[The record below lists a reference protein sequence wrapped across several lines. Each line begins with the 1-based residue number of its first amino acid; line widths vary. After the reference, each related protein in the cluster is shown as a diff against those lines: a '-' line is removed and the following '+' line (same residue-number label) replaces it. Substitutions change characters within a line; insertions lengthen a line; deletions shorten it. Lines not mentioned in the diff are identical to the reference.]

1 MPVCCA
7 MLCYGKE
14 RVSRVLHLM
23 LVLRDEAWP
32 IVAPCCSYRR
42 VEALL
47 MAARR
52 WGGDAALAS
61 ASVEQRVIRV
71 DISPLAVEA
80 LPPEEPA
87 ESRLVRL
94 VRDISKTHLG
104 HGVGVLEGR
113 LAVVS
118 FVSGDGRA
126 LAQHKRAASADVFC
140 RTRRF
145 LEGGLRIG
153 GRKYSPLAFSNSQ
166 LKSSSWWFWCG
177 EPSGDQV
184 GLSASELRAA
194 LGDLSHISQPSKYAA
209 RLGQN
214 FSTTQTCKA
223 ALISSHEDSAYYTRL
238 REIPDVESAY
248 GAAERRP
255 MLHSDG
261 CSTISSDLLHEIIAE
276 QVSSG
281 SRFDPPPSCLQFRIG
296 GAKGMVS
303 VDPSLGP
310 GRVLCLRDSQIKF
323 TMAAGERLPR
333 DQHLEINE
341 WARYQEGYL
350 NQQILLLLET
360 RFATKGV
367 PDLMD
372 AHAASLSMLTTSAEA
387 ALSQLPRTQEGSD
400 LIFPAMR
407 GLLEA
412 GVAPADDAF
421 LFRALSARQSHGLRS
436 LREKARIFV
445 PLSCRLKGVLDEQG
459 VLKEGECFVQV
470 WKPGALAAQV
480 IESKHAFFVK
490 QPCLHTG
497 DLRTVHL
504 VDNEKL
510 HHLHNV
516 IVFSRK
522 GPRPLQSESANGD
535 LDGDDYFIC
544 WEPSIWPAMDAEPS
558 EPAGKRMGARGG
570 AEAGRRWYMSWARA
584 DRRARSMLAAR
595 HAHGAAAME
604 GPRLQLLEGARGT
617 HAMYLA
623 TAATAAAP
631 PQWVCWCH
639 VCDMAVDAGDIECHE
654 RSAEHVAALDRR
666 RMRDVSA
673 WFRNYIVQDN
683 LGHIC
688 TLHMRL
694 ADAIGLRSADCLEL
708 QALATIAVDFG
719 KFGVPAL
726 LPARLERHPRL
737 PEEGGEKVFPDFMA
751 KPGRRTYES
760 EKLLG
765 QVYLSGSFRTRAPLL
780 VLSACSSC

>member
-1 MPVCCA
+1 
-7 MLCYGKE
+7 MLCYEAASGEAALAKWVGSYPSQAVLLAA
-14 RVSRVLHLM
+14 RVQWTICAADAIGASTAATSASVAAP
-23 LVLRDEAWP
+23 LVA
-32 IVAPCCSYRR
+32 
-42 VEALL
+42 
-47 MAARR
+47 AARR

-261 CSTISSDLLHEIIAE
+261 CSAISSDLLHELIAA

-310 GRVLCLRDSQIKF
+310 GRVLCFRDSQIKF
-323 TMAAGERLPR
+323 TMAAGARPR
-333 DQHLEINE
+333 G
-341 WARYQEGYL
+341 AR
-350 NQQILLLLET
+350 
-360 RFATKGV
+360 RCAR
-367 PDLMD
+367 
-372 AHAASLSMLTTSAEA
+372 
-387 ALSQLPRTQEGSD
+387 ALRA
-400 LIFPAMR
+400 IYAR
-407 GLLEA
+407 GL
-412 GVAPADDAF
+412 
-421 LFRALSARQSHGLRS
+421 R
-436 LREKARIFV
+436 
-445 PLSCRLKGVLDEQG
+445 
-459 VLKEGECFVQV
+459 
-470 WKPGALAAQV
+470 
-480 IESKHAFFVK
+480 
-490 QPCLHTG
+490 
-497 DLRTVHL
+497 
-504 VDNEKL
+504 
-510 HHLHNV
+510 
-516 IVFSRK
+516 
-522 GPRPLQSESANGD
+522 
-535 LDGDDYFIC
+535 
-544 WEPSIWPAMDAEPS
+544 
-558 EPAGKRMGARGG
+558 RGG
-570 AEAGRRWYMSWARA
+570 
-584 DRRARSMLAAR
+584 
-595 HAHGAAAME
+595 
-604 GPRLQLLEGARGT
+604 RG
-617 HAMYLA
+617 
-623 TAATAAAP
+623 
-631 PQWVCWCH
+631 
-639 VCDMAVDAGDIECHE
+639 G
-654 RSAEHVAALDRR
+654 
-666 RMRDVSA
+666 
-673 WFRNYIVQDN
+673 
-683 LGHIC
+683 LG
-688 TLHMRL
+688 
-694 ADAIGLRSADCLEL
+694 
-708 QALATIAVDFG
+708 
-719 KFGVPAL
+719 
-726 LPARLERHPRL
+726 
-737 PEEGGEKVFPDFMA
+737 GG
-751 KPGRRTYES
+751 G
-760 EKLLG
+760 
-765 QVYLSGSFRTRAPLL
+765 
-780 VLSACSSC
+780 